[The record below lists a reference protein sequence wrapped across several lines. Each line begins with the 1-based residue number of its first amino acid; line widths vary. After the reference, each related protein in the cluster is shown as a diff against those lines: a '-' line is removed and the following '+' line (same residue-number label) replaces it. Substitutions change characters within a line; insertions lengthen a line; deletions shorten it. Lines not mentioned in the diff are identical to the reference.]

1 MLVYWHMSKGLK
13 IFCRHLDG
21 NHKLIQPYRIV
32 IHGGIDGY
40 SRMIVFLRAS
50 TNNQASTVMECF
62 RDAVNQYNLPSR
74 VRTDLGLENIEV
86 ARFMLQ
92 YRGLN
97 RGSCIT
103 GTSVHNQ
110 RIERLWREV
119 NSIVCSR
126 FINIFAY
133 LETLILDTNN
143 EIHLIALHLVYI
155 PLINNA
161 LQKLSESWNCHS
173 LSTEGNLSPRQLWVQ
188 GIVANQN
195 SDFSAVTSIRDGLQI
210 DWNEYGVEED
220 GPVSELQS
228 NYRVR
233 VPSSTVCLTENH
245 VEHLNNIAQRL
256 RGAGDQDGL
265 IAFLVVL
272 DNIQQHS

>member
-1 MLVYWHMSKGLK
+1 MSKGLK
-13 IFCRHLDG
+13 FCRHLDG

-62 RDAVNQYNLPSR
+62 RMLLISTTYLH

-220 GPVSELQS
+220 GPVLELQS
-228 NYRVR
+228 NYCVR

-245 VEHLNNIAQRL
+245 VEHLNNIAHRL